1 MEDVTKEMRYKSKAV
16 NFGIIYGQSKYGLAK
31 SLGISNADAETFIE
45 KYFATYPR
53 VKAYMEGTVLEAEEK
68 GFVETIFG
76 RKRYL
81 ATELSSSNGMI
92 REFAKRAAIN
102 QPIQGTAADLMKIA
116 MIDFSKKLKENNL
129 KSKMIMQVHDELV
142 VEVVKSELDIVT
154 NLVKEAMELNQP
166 LSVPLV
172 VDVNVGES
180 WKEL

>member
-1 MEDVTKEMRYKSKAV
+1 MEV
-16 NFGIIYGQSKYGLAK
+16 
-31 SLGISNADAETFIE
+31 
-45 KYFATYPR
+45 
-53 VKAYMEGTVLEAEEK
+53 TVLEAEEK

-81 ATELSSSNGMI
+81 STELSSSNGMI

-142 VEVVKSELDIVT
+142 VEVVKSELDVVT